1 MAIFDEREFGWRGLL
16 NRLKFV
22 PRTGWI
28 EIGVPKEMVESVYA
42 HIASTKDMAREYNS
56 RYNLQLNM
64 DKMDKMITI
73 KELVKAYTKEEKSVI
88 SGETSKEKNRN
99 IILAIQQEFDLPQEY
114 VDIYDE
120 YEKQQSKE
128 AKYTLYF
135 SKFESDL
142 QVVQYYESGYITL
155 EAVYKDVEYYPEDI
169 KKKALKIL
177 EEYPIPPL
185 AWLTYD
191 STYYKGNELF
201 ESLSNQLISYCIS
214 KELLKKEEKGNVLK

>member
-1 MAIFDEREFGWRGLL
+1 MELFSEKELKWRAFL

-28 EIGVPKEMVESVYA
+28 EIGVPKEMVESVYS
-42 HIASTKDMAREYNS
+42 HIASTKDLVREYNS
-56 RYNLQLNM
+56 LYNLQLNM
-64 DKMDKMITI
+64 EKMDKMITI

-88 SGETSKEKNRN
+88 SGATSKEKNRN
-99 IILAIQQEFDLPQEY
+99 IILAIQQEFELPQEY

-120 YEKQQSKE
+120 YEAQQSKE
-128 AKYTLYF
+128 AKYALLF

-155 EAVYKDVEYYPEDI
+155 EAVYKDVEYYPEEI
-169 KKKALKIL
+169 KKKTLRLL

-201 ESLSNQLISYCIS
+201 ENLSNQLISYCIS
-214 KELLKKEEKGNVLK
+214 KELLKKESKGNVLK